1 MYLKSTII
9 WIYNILNQRIRSQI
23 RLSLAHIFGGFIH
36 DTRQNNFLL
45 HLDKD
50 KYRISYNK
58 HDSDQSYNNGI
69 FFSLYGI
76 PANVRHNPTWHQNL
90 AGSLKLPVSY
100 VQVGCCCLL
109 TYVLTDALSL
119 LLVSCLCEEGSEWE
133 ISEINFRRDF
143 CFLFGVSSCMQWRL
157 HKSQALTFA
166 MLTQWN
172 KIFMYHLLVLTW
184 VL

>member
-76 PANVRHNPTWHQNL
+76 PANVRHNQTWYQNL

-109 TYVLTDALSL
+109 TSY
-119 LLVSCLCEEGSEWE
+119 LCCWYHASVKKGVR
-133 ISEINFRRDF
+133 NFRNKFQKRLLF
-143 CFLFGVSSCMQWRL
+143 PLWCFQLHAMTLVQKPGVD
-157 HKSQALTFA
+157 FA
-166 MLTQWN
+166 MSTQWN